1 MNSREHYRIEKEDG
15 KCLHVQVRYP
25 SQDCQNCNV
34 IFVHGF
40 LGEGIENHRMF
51 VKMADELNDIGYTCI
66 LFDQTGCGYSDGY
79 YGSVRLDTLRGDLA
93 EIVNWVKQTFIS
105 DIAFLG
111 QSLGAALALNTIY
124 ESDIKFIIA
133 LNPAAHFDKW
143 LIQRYGWDITMPN
156 DYFCAVPKG
165 VFVSRDFI
173 GDLLKWN
180 WTEEL
185 TVRDIPVLLV
195 TSTDDGIGS
204 YRTSEEVATKWG
216 NRVVISAID
225 KADHSFTNQPELEKY
240 AISVIIEWLLNQKV

>member
-1 MNSREHYRIEKEDG
+1 MNRREHYRIEKEDG

-25 SQDCQNCNV
+25 SQDSQNCNV

-40 LGEGIENHRMF
+40 LGDGVENHRMF
-51 VKMADELNDIGYTCI
+51 VKMADGLNDIGYTCI

-79 YGSVRLDTLRGDLA
+79 YDSVRLDTLKGDLA
-93 EIVNWVKQTFIS
+93 EIVKWVKQTFIS

-111 QSLGAALALNTIY
+111 QSLGAALALNTIC

-143 LIQRYGWDITMPN
+143 LIQRYSWDITMTD

-165 VFVSRDFI
+165 IFVSRDFI
-173 GDLLKWN
+173 DDLLKWK

-185 TVRDIPVLLV
+185 SASDIPVLLV

-204 YRTSEEVATKWG
+204 YRTSEEVAARWG
-216 NRVVISAID
+216 NRVVIRAIN